1 MRSLQASAA
10 VAMAAFT
17 LAAAQTTSSAS
28 ATPSVN
34 LFIND
39 ALDGDAAY
47 AGSIVT
53 AYTDATVYALHCTS
67 GPALV
72 GSKTCG
78 PDADVS
84 YLNFIPCI
92 ETASI
97 IL

>member
-1 MRSLQASAA
+1 MRSFQTSAT
-10 VAMAAFT
+10 VAMAALT
-17 LAAAQTTSSAS
+17 LAAAQ
-28 ATPSVN
+28 TPSVN

-39 ALDGDAAY
+39 AFDGDAGY
-47 AGSIVT
+47 AASIVT
-53 AYTDATVYALHCTS
+53 AFTDATVYAIQCTS

-78 PDADVS
+78 PDAVVS

-97 IL
+97 I